1 MAPVFVSSTHG
12 VRIAV
17 HPLNAAPDDAPVL
30 VFCHA
35 LGFCAPMY
43 APLARAL
50 APHVRC
56 LGIDLRYHG
65 ASTSPS
71 EPTFHWREFGD
82 DVLAV
87 IDSSLVPS
95 GVALHGFGHSLGGA
109 ALTLAAARRPGR
121 FASLYL
127 YEPVIPPPNVIPGFG
142 ARNAMAEMAEKRRAR
157 FESREAAHANFR
169 AKPPFALFDAEA
181 LAAYVDDALEVEADG
196 STSLR
201 CKPLWEAS
209 LYRTAG
215 ESGAFEVAPTIAT
228 RVRLA
233 MGKQGP
239 DGPGAFAP
247 VVAARL
253 GAGEPRRFEAY
264 GHFGPFDAPATIAAD
279 VAEFLGVSVG

>member
-50 APHVRC
+50 GRGVRC

-65 ASTSPS
+65 ASSSPS
-71 EPTFHWREFGD
+71 EPTFDWREFGD

-87 IDSSLVPS
+87 IDSELVPP
-95 GVALHGFGHSLGGA
+95 GATLHGFGHSLGGA

-121 FASLYL
+121 FASLYF

-181 LAAYVDDALEVEADG
+181 LAAYVDDALEPDEDG
-196 STSLR
+196 SVSLR
-201 CKPLWEAS
+201 CKPAFEAA

-215 ESGAFEVAPTIAT
+215 ESGAFDVADTLGT

-233 MGKQGP
+233 MGRLGP
-239 DGPGAFAP
+239 DGPVAFAAA
-247 VVAARL
+247 VAAKL

-279 VAEFLGVSVG
+279 VAAWLGDGPG